1 MELKKMKT
9 ITLEYD
15 GRNRTLTTLLELML
29 EKGARVVSRKQKTG
43 LDEAIEDEKA
53 GRVNSYDSV
62 DDFFDKMY
70 QECTK

>member
-1 MELKKMKT
+1 MKT

-29 EKGARVVSRKQKTG
+29 EKGARVVSRKRKTG

-53 GRVNSYDSV
+53 GRVNSYDTV

>member
-1 MELKKMKT
+1 MKT

-29 EKGARVVSRKQKTG
+29 EKGARVVSRKRKAG

-53 GRVNSYDSV
+53 GRVNSYDTV